1 MRAAATKEESEMKK
15 SNKIKSC
22 KEENCRTQG
31 TSTAA
36 KAALAILGVGF
47 VAGTTLVIG
56 MDRIMKKIFVNEDWP
71 DEEWSTD
78 DWAEEDLD

>member
-1 MRAAATKEESEMKK
+1 MGKCKDSKLQP
-15 SNKIKSC
+15 NKADKGR
-22 KEENCRTQG
+22 NQG
-31 TSTAA
+31 PSTAA

-78 DWAEEDLD
+78 DWAEEDLDY